1 MTNRKILHI
10 DMDAFFASIEQR
22 ERPELVGTPVIIAGD
37 PNKRG
42 VVSTCSYEARTYGI
56 YSSMPSKTA
65 HVLCPNA
72 TFIKPRIDF
81 YKTISNTIFDIYK
94 EYTELVEPLSL
105 DEAFIDVTYNK
116 YDIKSAVEIAKEIKR
131 KIREKTNLTAS
142 AGVSFNK
149 CLAKIASDY
158 RKPDGLTE
166 ITTENYQQM
175 IDVLPIEKFF
185 GIGKVSL
192 NQFHQRGIFTGKDL
206 RELSEANLVEIM
218 HKRGSII
225 YQNIRGIDDR
235 EVDPD
240 RQRKTLGKEITFAMD
255 ITTGADIRSH
265 FEEVAVRLEK
275 ELINRKIKIKTVII
289 KIKYFDF
296 SIITKRYTC
305 DNYIQSKNEIMY
317 CIDILLKKCKLE
329 KDIRLIGIYTSNLL
343 EGEEENKQLSLWDL

>member
-42 VVSTCSYEARTYGI
+42 VVSTCSYEARAYGI

-65 HVLCPNA
+65 YVLCPNA

-81 YKTISNTIFDIYK
+81 YKTISEEIFDIYR

-105 DEAFIDVTYNK
+105 DEAYIDVTQYK
-116 YDIKSAVEIAKEIKR
+116 YEFNSAVEIAKEIKR
-131 KIREKTNLTAS
+131 KIKEKTNLTAS

-149 CLAKIASDY
+149 FLAKIASDY
-158 RKPDGLTE
+158 KKPDGLTE

-175 IDVLPIEKFF
+175 IDILPIEKFF

-192 NQFHQRGIFTGKDL
+192 ERFHQRGVYTGKDL
-206 RELSEANLVEIM
+206 RELSEVKLVEVM
-218 HKRGSII
+218 YKRGSII
-225 YQNIRGIDDR
+225 YQNIRGIDSR

-240 RQRKTLGKEITFAMD
+240 RHRKTLGKEITFAMD
-255 ITTGADIRSH
+255 ISGADIRSH
-265 FEEVAVRLEK
+265 YEEVAERLEK
-275 ELINRKIKIKTVII
+275 ELINRNFKIKNVII
-289 KIKYFDF
+289 KIKYYDF

-305 DNYIQSKNEIMY
+305 DNYIQTKNDIMY
-317 CIDILLKKCKLE
+317 CIDILLRKCTLE

-343 EGEEENKQLSLWDL
+343 EGEEVNKQLSLWDL

>member
-22 ERPELVGTPVIIAGD
+22 EKPELIGTPVIIAGD

-42 VVSTCSYEARTYGI
+42 VVSTCSYEARRYGI

-65 HVLCPNA
+65 HALCPNA
-72 TFIKPRIDF
+72 TYIKPRIEF
-81 YKTISNTIFDIYK
+81 YKTISNEIFDIYK

-105 DEAFIDVTYNK
+105 DEAFIDVTHNTYE
-116 YDIKSAVEIAKEIKR
+116 ITSAVEIAKEIKR
-131 KIREKTNLTAS
+131 KIKEKTSLTAS

-149 CLAKIASDY
+149 FLAKIASDY

-206 RELSEANLVEIM
+206 RELYEENLVEIM

-235 EVDPD
+235 EVEPD
-240 RQRKTLGKEITFAMD
+240 RHRKTLGKEITFAMD
-255 ITTGADIRSH
+255 ITGVDIRSR
-265 FEEVAVRLEK
+265 FEEVAVRLEA
-275 ELINRKIKIKTVII
+275 ELIKRKVRIKTVII

-296 SIITKRYTC
+296 SIITRRYTC
-305 DNYIQSKNEIMY
+305 DNYIQTKNEIMD
-317 CIDILLKKCKLE
+317 CIDELLKKCELE
-329 KDIRLIGIYTSNLL
+329 KGIRLIGIYTSNLL